1 MSNIRDIIKDKFE
14 YLKTCGIDTSISEV
28 KMLLADVLNT
38 DTGNLR
44 FYNKNLTPDELSKF
58 DKYINLRKDFWPVD
72 KILGKKSFYKLE
84 FEVNQ
89 DVLSPRYDTEIL
101 IDEAIKLF
109 NPDEKIDILELGTGS
124 GCIVISLL
132 NEYKNARAVGI
143 DISEKALIITK
154 TNAIKNQVDDRLSLL
169 HAGWFDNDITE
180 KINKKFD
187 IIISNPPYIPSA
199 DIQKLDNEVK
209 NFDPLLALDGGTD
222 GLRDYK
228 RICSLA
234 ESLLKEDGY
243 LIFEAGI
250 NQAHDIAEIG
260 VQNRLKLVKISN
272 DLNGIERCVILK
284 K

>member
-101 IDEAIKLF
+101 IDEAITLF

-187 IIISNPPYIPSA
+187 IIISNPPYIPSD

>member
-101 IDEAIKLF
+101 IDEAITLF

-234 ESLLKEDGY
+234 ESLLKEGGY

-250 NQAHDIAEIG
+250 NQAHDITEIG
-260 VQNRLKLVKISN
+260 VQNRLKSVKISN

>member
-1 MSNIRDIIKDKFE
+1 MSNIKGIIKDKFE

-28 KMLLADVLNT
+28 KVLLADVLNT

-260 VQNRLKLVKISN
+260 VQNRLKSVKISN
-272 DLNGIERCVILK
+272 DLNGIDRCVILK

>member
-101 IDEAIKLF
+101 IDEAITLF

-260 VQNRLKLVKISN
+260 VQNRLKSVKISN